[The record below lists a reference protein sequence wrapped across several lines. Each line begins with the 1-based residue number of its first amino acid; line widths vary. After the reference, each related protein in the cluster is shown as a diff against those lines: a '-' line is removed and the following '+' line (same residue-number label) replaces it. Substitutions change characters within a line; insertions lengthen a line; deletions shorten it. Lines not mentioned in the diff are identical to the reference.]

1 MTPEEVRDLLEGT
14 VFGPVRCV
22 GSTGSTNADLLAA
35 ARSGAPEGAVL
46 VADHQTAGRG
56 RRGRS
61 WVAPAGSALLASVL
75 LRPRWETGRVALLSP
90 ATALAVR
97 DACASFGA
105 TVGLKWPNDVV
116 APLGPG
122 AGETEPGGECE
133 PAVGGGPPGAVGGSD
148 GRVRCG
154 EAKLAG
160 VLAEFDSGGSAPA
173 VVVGFGVNVLAHE
186 GLTMAIAAAHRE
198 DSEAAGVGC
207 DGETTGV
214 GMVGES
220 ASMLPPVAL
229 AELASRPVDRNELLV
244 AVLLRLDAWYRRLEE
259 PQGAPDLLPELRRH
273 SATLG
278 RHVRVLTPG
287 GTVVGRATD
296 FTSQGHLVVATA
308 AGSVTVAAGD
318 CHHLRPDAE

>member
-61 WVAPAGSALLASVL
+61 WVASPGAALLASVL
-75 LRPRWETGRVALLSP
+75 LRPRWGSGRVALLSP

-97 DACASFGA
+97 DACASYGA
-105 TVGLKWPNDVV
+105 TVALKWPNDVV
-116 APLGPG
+116 APVGPS
-122 AGETEPGGECE
+122 AGEAEPGGECE
-133 PAVGGGPPGAVGGSD
+133 PAVGGGPPGAVGG
-148 GRVRCG
+148 VRRG

-173 VVVGFGVNVLAHE
+173 IVVGFGVNVLAYE
-186 GLTMAIAAAHRE
+186 GLTMAIAAARRE
-198 DSEAAGVGC
+198 DSEAAGVGW
-207 DGETTGV
+207 DRETTGA
-214 GMVGES
+214 GMGAES

-229 AELASRPVDRNELLV
+229 ADLASRPVDRNELLV

-259 PQGAPDLLPELRRH
+259 PQGALHLLPELRRH

-287 GTVVGRATD
+287 GSVVGRAAD

>member
-22 GSTGSTNADLLAA
+22 ESTGSTNADLLAA

-97 DACASFGA
+97 DACASYGA

-122 AGETEPGGECE
+122 ETEPGGECE
-133 PAVGGGPPGAVGGSD
+133 PAVGGSD
-148 GRVRCG
+148 GGVRCG

-198 DSEAAGVGC
+198 DSEAAGVGW

-244 AVLLRLDAWYRRLEE
+244 AVLLRLDAWYRRLDE

-287 GTVVGRATD
+287 GTVVGRAAD
-296 FTSQGHLVVATA
+296 FTAQGHLVVATA

>member
-61 WVAPAGSALLASVL
+61 WVASPGAALLASVL
-75 LRPRWETGRVALLSP
+75 LRPRWGSGRVALLSP

-97 DACASFGA
+97 DACASYGA
-105 TVGLKWPNDVV
+105 TVALKWPNDVV
-116 APLGPG
+116 APVGPS
-122 AGETEPGGECE
+122 AGEAEPGGECE
-133 PAVGGGPPGAVGGSD
+133 PAVGGGPPGAVGG
-148 GRVRCG
+148 VRRG

-173 VVVGFGVNVLAHE
+173 IVVGFGVNVLAYE
-186 GLTMAIAAAHRE
+186 GLTMAIAAARRE
-198 DSEAAGVGC
+198 DSEAAGVGW
-207 DGETTGV
+207 DRETTGA
-214 GMVGES
+214 GMGAES

-229 AELASRPVDRNELLV
+229 ADLASRPVDRNELLV

-259 PQGAPDLLPELRRH
+259 PQGALHLLPELRRH

-287 GTVVGRATD
+287 GSVVGRAAD

-308 AGSVTVAAGD
+308 AGSITVAAGD